1 MDRKK
6 TEAAGKSKKPRDWLN
21 QAYKAIIPEHHMV
34 PKKDSGSSV
43 DNLMKAVFGQSSQRK
58 VSKNKRGANT

>member
-6 TEAAGKSKKPRDWLN
+6 TEAVGKAKKPRDWLN
-21 QAYKAIIPEHHMV
+21 QAYKAIIPEHSIV
-34 PKKDSGSSV
+34 PKKDLGNPAN
-43 DNLMKAVFGQSSQRK
+43 NLMKAVFGQSSQRK